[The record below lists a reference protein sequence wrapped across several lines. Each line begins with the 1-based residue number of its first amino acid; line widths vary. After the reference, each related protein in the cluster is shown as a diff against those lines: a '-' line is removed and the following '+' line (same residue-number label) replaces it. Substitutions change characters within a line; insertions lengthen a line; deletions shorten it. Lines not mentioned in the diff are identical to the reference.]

1 MTPAQRI
8 RAAALRGNERF
19 TASRDTLRLMH
30 EIDTRPPVR
39 VTARCIRPRTRV
51 RLERWGAGFFIFTTV
66 ALFAAVFFLGVHV

>member
-8 RAAALRGNERF
+8 RAEALHGNERLP
-19 TASRDTLRLMH
+19 ASRDTLRLMH

-51 RLERWGAGFFIFTTV
+51 RLERWGAGFCILA
-66 ALFAAVFFLGVHV
+66 ALAAVLFL

>member
-8 RAAALRGNERF
+8 RAAALKGNERF

-51 RLERWGAGFFIFTTV
+51 RLERWGAGLYILA
-66 ALFAAVFFLGVHV
+66 ALAAVLFL